1 VSGQWFTVT
10 RTVDGTESVTHKH
23 SDGDTTVIEGFRV
36 YFGNPNSKL
45 AQLVAAGDCLG
56 SLRNDYYLDAEILDW
71 VLSKDAKVSRLDLAV
86 TDWIDTEFLSLGDV
100 ETWYVNGLI
109 SSPLL
114 SGGLKEISRIPEK
127 GHRERETLYIGAI
140 EKRGRKGIFRA
151 YDKGIELGIGSEIVT
166 RIELELKAKNAHSV
180 AKRLAE
186 SNDIAGNFRSK
197 FDVKAKDFER
207 VMDADAVRVQRGK
220 NQVKQDAEDALNARW
235 DWLINQVA
243 PALKQAVLDEK
254 SLGLG
259 DRRLIEFLHASGLLK
274 DIQNGVVANANKITD
289 NYFASIGIHNRK
301 FSNEE
306 LD

>member
-1 VSGQWFTVT
+1 VQDDLLG
-10 RTVDGTESVTHKH
+10 
-23 SDGDTTVIEGFRV
+23 
-36 YFGNPNSKL
+36 
-45 AQLVAAGDCLG
+45 VAAGDCLG

-86 TDWIDTEFLSLGDV
+86 TDWIDTEFVSVEDV
-100 ETWYVNGLI
+100 QCWYN
-109 SSPLL
+109 
-114 SGGLKEISRIPEK
+114 GGLVESCLTDGGAKKITSLRQGAAEEI
-127 GHRERETLYIGAI
+127 ETLYIGDI
-140 EKRGRKGIFRA
+140 SKRGRRGIFRA

-180 AKRLAE
+180 AKRIAE
-186 SNDIAGNFRSK
+186 TNDIAGNFRTK
-197 FDVKAKDFER
+197 IEVKSRDFR
-207 VMDADAVRVQRGK
+207 RLMDSDGVKVQRGK
-220 NQVKQDAEDALNARW
+220 NQVKRDAEDALNARW

-274 DIQNGVVANANKITD
+274 DIQSGVVANANKITD